1 MEFGI
6 SSLKSVLNK
15 LPKFENKDNLAL
27 IIINGIALLFSIIN
41 SNIIEKNV
49 LKLGSEVAVLTIY
62 LISSL
67 FIFKQKYPDN
77 LTPYRILCISS
88 LTLITIID
96 TDHSH
101 LFHLIFIF
109 FLSLTFKNY
118 IEILSYPVLSFFIFI
133 LKLESPTLD
142 KLMISFFSFLT
153 LIVLLIALKERKL
166 VKSYKSS
173 KKKDGGEV
181 DKEIMIINEAT
192 KLAALTE
199 MSNGVAHEINNPLTI
214 IAGIIQI
221 MEMKMENKKLT
232 DNDLKNLLETVTSAT
247 ERASHVVRSLEEFSR
262 DGSKDPFQI
271 ISLRTLCVDS
281 IDIFK
286 ERFNKLDIK
295 IKTENLKSL
304 SINCKAVQII
314 QTLFHLISN
323 SIFEIVNLEDRWIE
337 FESAENNTSIFL
349 RLTDSGPGIPQEIV
363 ESMFEPFVSQKQNN
377 LEATGLGLSIAKII
391 LREHKGNISYELHKG
406 HTSFLLEFPKPK
418 I

>member
-41 SNIIEKNV
+41 SNIVEKNV

-153 LIVLLIALKERKL
+153 LIVLLIALKERKF
-166 VKSYKSS
+166 VKSYKNS

>member
-153 LIVLLIALKERKL
+153 LIVLLIALKERKF
-166 VKSYKSS
+166 VKSYKNS

>member
-15 LPKFENKDNLAL
+15 LPKFDNKDNLAL
-27 IIINGIALLFSIIN
+27 IIINGIAFLFSIIN
-41 SNIIEKNV
+41 SNIVEKNF
-49 LKLGSEVAVLTIY
+49 LKLGSEVAILTIY

-67 FIFKQKYPDN
+67 FIFKQKYPGN
-77 LTPYRILCISS
+77 LNPYRILCISS
-88 LTLITIID
+88 LTLMTIID
-96 TDHSH
+96 INHFH
-101 LFHLIFIF
+101 LFHIIFIF
-109 FLSLTFKNY
+109 FLSLAFKNY
-118 IEILSYPVLSFFIFI
+118 IEILSYAILSFFIFI
-133 LKLESPTLD
+133 LKLESSTLD
-142 KLMISFFSFLT
+142 KFIISFFSFLT
-153 LIVLLIALKERKL
+153 LIALLIALKERKF
-166 VKSYKSS
+166 VKAYKNS
-173 KKKDGGEV
+173 KKKGGGEV

-295 IKTENLKSL
+295 IKTENLKT
-304 SINCKAVQII
+304 II
-314 QTLFHLISN
+314 
-323 SIFEIVNLEDRWIE
+323 
-337 FESAENNTSIFL
+337 
-349 RLTDSGPGIPQEIV
+349 
-363 ESMFEPFVSQKQNN
+363 K
-377 LEATGLGLSIAKII
+377 K
-391 LREHKGNISYELHKG
+391 
-406 HTSFLLEFPKPK
+406 
-418 I
+418 